1 MGFDFLC
8 HTHIPVSRSI
18 KPGTRKAP
26 HSSLSEERHVI
37 TISNG
42 EKTRMSVGAGRV
54 LPTHDT
60 MTEQKLK

>member
-18 KPGTRKAP
+18 KPGTRKAA
-26 HSSLSEERHVI
+26 HSSLSEERHV
-37 TISNG
+37 ISNG
-42 EKTRMSVGAGRV
+42 EKTRMSVGTGRV
-54 LPTHDT
+54 LPTHDA